1 VPGRDWRVP
10 HAQVQ
15 VGDASLAEWPKPA
28 SLLPAMTPSP
38 GAAVFGEVYAAW
50 DEEGLSLA
58 TIGQDYYDVALFA
71 PGEGAF
77 PIGEAYRL
85 ELGLGGKVFTLAFIP
100 PRVKLRDHPPMTA
113 LFCAGRPASAA
124 DCRPVPGARASY
136 FGADQ
141 PRVTAEIFLPWSALG
156 LAKAPA
162 LLPAEFTTT
171 AWHRART
178 MRLAGTLVLEKGV
191 PAASSGGK

>member
-1 VPGRDWRVP
+1 VP
-10 HAQVQ
+10 HAAVR
-15 VGDASLAEWPKPA
+15 VGDASLAEWPKPEA
-28 SLLPAMTPSP
+28 LLPEMAPSP

-71 PGEGAF
+71 AGEGPF
-77 PIGEAYRL
+77 PIGETYRL
-85 ELGLGGKVFTLAFIP
+85 ELDLGGKVFTLAFIP

-113 LFCAGRPASAA
+113 LLCLGRPSSEA

-141 PRVTAEIFLPWSALG
+141 PRVTAEIFVPWSALG

-162 LLPAEFTTT
+162 RLPVDLTAT

-178 MRLAGTLVLEKGV
+178 MRLSGTLILEKGV